1 MIVIQEKEI
10 DAGTGNVGLRKRKRE
25 ERKHS

>member
-1 MIVIQEKEI
+1 MIVIQEKER
-10 DAGTGNVGLRKRKRE
+10 DEGTGDVGLRKRKRE

>member
-1 MIVIQEKEI
+1 MIVIQEKER
-10 DAGTGNVGLRKRKRE
+10 DAGTGDVGLRKRKRE